1 MKLVKRIMQPWPIE
15 GAFLGGRGVASLR
28 EQVARRA
35 LRDACMLEVPTG
47 SNRGK
52 YIDLYLRR
60 AHVPESLITTGKG
73 WYCASWAGAVFVD
86 AGALVPAD
94 YGSCDAWLPFVEPA
108 GYKPQTG
115 DAILY
120 GVPGDA
126 HHIGIV
132 LVPEYKITIEANRSL
147 KDQGNNG
154 LGIFVGPS
162 SRTDVLGY
170 VQPRVE

>member
-1 MKLVKRIMQPWPIE
+1 MVKRTMQPWPIE
-15 GAFLGGRGVASLR
+15 GAFLDGRGLVSLR
-28 EQVARRA
+28 ERIVCRS

-52 YIDLYLRR
+52 FIDWYLRR
-60 AHVPESLITTGKG
+60 AFVPESLITSGKG
-73 WYCASWAGAVFVD
+73 WYCAAWAGAVFVD

-94 YGSCDAWLPFVEPA
+94 YGSCDAWLPFIEPA
-108 GYKPQTG
+108 GYKPQIG
-115 DAILY
+115 DAVLY

-147 KDQGNNG
+147 KDVSNNG

-162 SRTDVLGY
+162 TRADVLGY
-170 VQPRVE
+170 VQPRGA